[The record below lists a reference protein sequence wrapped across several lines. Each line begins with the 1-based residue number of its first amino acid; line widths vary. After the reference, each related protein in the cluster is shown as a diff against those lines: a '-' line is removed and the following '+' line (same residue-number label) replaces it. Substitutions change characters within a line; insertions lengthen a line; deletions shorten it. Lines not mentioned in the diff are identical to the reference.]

1 MVMSLETSS
10 SIECYVC
17 EDKKSCKNPKKLE
30 CNPML
35 AKNTLTY
42 LMAFHKGVNATANKY
57 YYKGCTYSNIE
68 GCKLPLNEFLTSSLL
83 KQECYQCRDKNGC
96 NPAGRVNIELM
107 SVFATTV
114 IAISIKCYVCD
125 DKKSCKRPS
134 LKECN
139 PKLANRTRTYIFA
152 FHKDASTNA
161 TSTVYECFQEYI
173 ETPSTDYYYKGCTYA
188 NIKGCEL
195 PLDNVFENCKREC
208 NQCNDKNGCNPAG
221 HFQIEF
227 MTLIATI
234 LMGFH
239 LRSGPHPNKT
249 SPFYECFSEY
259 IQTTTG
265 DYYYKNCVYS
275 NVNVCGT
282 PYSPY
287 ISPIIKK
294 PYCKQCN
301 TNGCNPADRV
311 GINIFNKPD
320 SSQKLFILLAPI
332 YGFSITIWF

>member
-1 MVMSLETSS
+1 MV
-10 SIECYVC
+10 YVIMVIYTVDLPSDELC
-17 EDKKSCKNPKKLE
+17 EKLE
-30 CNPML
+30 AESLCIVQML
-35 AKNTLTY
+35 FGYEL
-42 LMAFHKGVNATANKY
+42 
-57 YYKGCTYSNIE
+57 CTEYSNSDYH
-68 GCKLPLNEFLTSSLL
+68 P
-83 KQECYQCRDKNGC
+83 
-96 NPAGRVNIELM
+96 
-107 SVFATTV
+107 
-114 IAISIKCYVCD
+114 ISIKCYVCD

-234 LMGFH
+234 LMGFV
-239 LRSGPHPNKT
+239 
-249 SPFYECFSEY
+249 
-259 IQTTTG
+259 I
-265 DYYYKNCVYS
+265 NCLY
-275 NVNVCGT
+275 
-282 PYSPY
+282 
-287 ISPIIKK
+287 
-294 PYCKQCN
+294 
-301 TNGCNPADRV
+301 R
-311 GINIFNKPD
+311 
-320 SSQKLFILLAPI
+320 
-332 YGFSITIWF
+332 